1 MSLRV
6 PAMSIKSIKNV
17 WWNLET
23 YSYMYV
29 FVVIWLLNV
38 NSIWCQNK
46 DGVHDLNKI
55 KDTSNN
61 NVLLISFDAFG
72 WEYMDLVD
80 TPVLNTYFKKQGVY
94 ADYILNV
101 IPAETT
107 PNHISLATGLYPESH
122 GIVANEMYD
131 PVFHEHFKYT
141 ITDPKWWWG
150 NGVEPIWYT
159 NEKQG
164 GISGVIWWPGYNIKG
179 YTPTYWNKDDEIT
192 YKGRV
197 DLAINWLKSVKPPN
211 FLILYFD
218 LLDYIGHDYGFGS
231 PQTLKEIK
239 NIDNITGYLVE
250 QLKQNNLWQK
260 WNIIITSDHGMA
272 NVSHSKVINIT
283 EYVNA
288 SQSMINNDGG
298 FHFVWPKAGMKD
310 VVYKKL
316 KDHHPNMQVWLKE
329 NFPEKYH
336 YRNNCRIP
344 PILMA
349 ADEGWR
355 FLNDPNTFKW
365 KYKGTHG
372 YLNTLSSMWPIFF
385 ARGPAFKKGYRS
397 KTFNMVDIY
406 PLMCKLLN
414 IEANP
419 NNGSY
424 SIVEPLLRD
433 SDGSSS
439 INPTII
445 GILVFS
451 LVFALGILLCSV
463 AIYLGDKKVKFKI
476 NQTSN
481 NTSLTGQSEQSN
493 KQLLDKKNKDDEE
506 ESGFAPPRHLTW
518 AKKRANR
525 QPYP

>member
-1 MSLRV
+1 
-6 PAMSIKSIKNV
+6 
-17 WWNLET
+17 
-23 YSYMYV
+23 MYV